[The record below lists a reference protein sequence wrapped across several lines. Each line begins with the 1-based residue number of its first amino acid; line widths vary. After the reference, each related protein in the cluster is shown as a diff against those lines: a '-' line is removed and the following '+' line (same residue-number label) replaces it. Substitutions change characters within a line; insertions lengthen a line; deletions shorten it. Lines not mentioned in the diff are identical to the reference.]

1 MRKLTILL
9 SIIIIGL
16 FVMQCSKKP
25 VEAPVAEKKPHEM
38 TIHDDTRIDNYF
50 WMNERENEEVIA
62 HLNAE
67 NDYKAKMMKH
77 TEKLQ
82 KKLYKEIVGRIKQND
97 ESVPYK
103 DNDYYYYR
111 RYEEGGEYPVYAR
124 KQGNL
129 DADEQI
135 LLSML
140 MKWQKGMNF
149 TK

>member
-1 MRKLTILL
+1 
-9 SIIIIGL
+9 
-16 FVMQCSKKP
+16 MQCSKKP
-25 VEAPVAEKKPHEM
+25 ADVEAPVAEKKPHEM

-82 KKLYKEIVGRIKQND
+82 KKLYKEIVGRIKQDD

-103 DNDYYYYR
+103 DNDY
-111 RYEEGGEYPVYAR
+111 
-124 KQGNL
+124 
-129 DADEQI
+129 
-135 LLSML
+135 
-140 MKWQKGMNF
+140 
-149 TK
+149 